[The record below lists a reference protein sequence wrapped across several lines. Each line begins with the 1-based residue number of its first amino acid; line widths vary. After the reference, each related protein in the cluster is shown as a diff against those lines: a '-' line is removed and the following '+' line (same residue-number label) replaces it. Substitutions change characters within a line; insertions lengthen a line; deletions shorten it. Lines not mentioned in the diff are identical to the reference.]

1 VAGGRTAR
9 GSRDW
14 AVPVVRLLQVAVVAT
29 GSELCPAGY
38 PLRRGEVYDSNGPML
53 AALLAEPSTVVASLK
68 VRDDLNAVT
77 EIFERFA
84 GSADLFITTG
94 GISVGEEDHVRDA
107 FLRAGGR
114 LEIVKV
120 AMKPGKPVV
129 LGKLRETCFVG
140 LSGNSQAAAFGAIA
154 FARPIV
160 TALLGQEP
168 AKRLMSKLV
177 SPTGRN
183 PIVPN
188 CCQSVSASL
197 RGASLRIA
205 AGPTVPIDFPRWCQ
219 LMRLRSWMGA
229 SSRRAR
235 LWSR

>member
-129 LGKLRETCFVG
+129 LGKLRETCFV
-140 LSGNSQAAAFGAIA
+140 
-154 FARPIV
+154 
-160 TALLGQEP
+160 
-168 AKRLMSKLV
+168 
-177 SPTGRN
+177 
-183 PIVPN
+183 
-188 CCQSVSASL
+188 
-197 RGASLRIA
+197 
-205 AGPTVPIDFPRWCQ
+205 
-219 LMRLRSWMGA
+219 
-229 SSRRAR
+229 
-235 LWSR
+235 